1 MVLQHNGCEP
11 MTKFSKTIAGLSI
24 QPYGVTM
31 ILLVEQSDTVKVGAI
46 ANHPLLAETID
57 QGVWRD
63 LGAIQAAVGN
73 CKEAIGRSINSVVLS
88 LADDSVVTAKLAVP
102 QAPFAHQQDALIKAM
117 AVEISPWPVAE
128 TVVDWGFGGDGED
141 GEHRHVSLAM
151 CNAQLIANAR
161 RVLAQLSLR
170 LVAVEPESQ
179 SHWHLLHRLAQ
190 PPSSAAP
197 TLTCVMAEP
206 KRVGISTFLHGG
218 LSASHNITPEAAA
231 TVYTPQ
237 TVLQAVSAV
246 LRQTER
252 PLNSNHVVLLG
263 GSLAN
268 ADLCAAMRSQLEC
281 TVVALNSA
289 LHGAGLLV
297 DSEPSVF
304 ATVPDGA
311 VALGCALGRFDA

>member
-1 MVLQHNGCEP
+1 
-11 MTKFSKTIAGLSI
+11 
-24 QPYGVTM
+24 
-31 ILLVEQSDTVKVGAI
+31 
-46 ANHPLLAETID
+46 
-57 QGVWRD
+57 

-73 CKEAIGRSINSVVLS
+73 CKEVIGRSINSVVLS

-141 GEHRHVSLAM
+141 GEHRHVALAM
-151 CNAQLIANAR
+151 CNAQLITNAR

-170 LVAVEPESQ
+170 LVAVEPECQ
-179 SHWHLLHRLAQ
+179 SHWRLLHRLAQ
-190 PPSSAAP
+190 QRNSAAT

-206 KRVGISTFLHGG
+206 KRAGISTFLHGG

-252 PLNSNHVVLLG
+252 PLNSSHVVLLG

-268 ADLCAAMRSQLEC
+268 ADLCAAMRNQLEC

-289 LHGAGLLV
+289 LHGAGLLT

>member
-1 MVLQHNGCEP
+1 MLLQHNGCEP
-11 MTKFSKTIAGLSI
+11 MTKASKTIAGLSI

-31 ILLVEQSDTVKVGAI
+31 ILLVEQSNTVKVGAI
-46 ANHPLLAETID
+46 ANHPLLAETIE

-102 QAPFAHQQDALIKAM
+102 HAPFAHQQDALIKAM
-117 AVEISPWPVAE
+117 AAAISPWPIAE
-128 TVVDWGFGGDGED
+128 TVVDWEFGGEGED
-141 GEHRHVSLAM
+141 GEHRHVALAM

-170 LVAVEPESQ
+170 LVAVEPECQ
-179 SHWHLLHRLAQ
+179 SHWRLLHRLARQ
-190 PPSSAAP
+190 PNSAAT

-206 KRVGISTFLHGG
+206 KRAGISTFLHGG

-246 LRQTER
+246 LRQAEP
-252 PLNSNHVVLLG
+252 PLNSSHVVLLG

-268 ADLCAAMRSQLEC
+268 ADLCAAVRSQLDC

-289 LHGAGLLV
+289 LHRAGLLV
-297 DSEPSVF
+297 HSEPSVF